1 MVDKGSITVK
11 GKALAQTFTPEISK
25 PTFLVRKMRGK
36 TILLVDDESHITQL
50 LTFRLQQQGAIVH
63 VGDDGAH
70 GFELALEL
78 RPDLIVSDL
87 QMPVLNGYDMCVK
100 LAAEPH
106 AKDIPVIMLT
116 ARGHKL
122 SDEELAKT
130 NIKRLMSKPFS
141 ARELITAAELI
152 LEDATS
158 STKDQAA

>member
-1 MVDKGSITVK
+1 
-11 GKALAQTFTPEISK
+11 
-25 PTFLVRKMRGK
+25 MRGK

-50 LTFRLQQQGAIVH
+50 LALRLQQQGAIVY
-63 VGDDGAH
+63 VGDDGEH
-70 GFELALEL
+70 GFELAMEH

-100 LAAEPH
+100 LAGEPQTKNI
-106 AKDIPVIMLT
+106 AVIMLT

-141 ARELITAAELI
+141 ARELITTAEHM